1 MFIWILADGAKWLLE
16 MSLMSLITRT
26 ATRMIQPMSRLTY
39 RPKLP
44 RVDKPGGLP
53 LLLKIF
59 NVTQSFHGDGT
70 SSIATPSSLLLPRR
84 TRHTELPRSRVLA
97 KMHHAHITA
106 LASSFVN
113 TADIHI
119 ILRVFSWLQ
128 DLCLTEFK
136 AETLSDDMPNHHL
149 WSYAMWGAKSNLFFT
164 RALQLSGETVQ
175 DLTLGYC
182 HY

>member
-1 MFIWILADGAKWLLE
+1 
-16 MSLMSLITRT
+16 MSLITRT
-26 ATRMIQPMSRLTY
+26 ASRMIQPTSRLTY

-44 RVDKPGGLP
+44 RVDKPGGLS

-136 AETLSDDMPNHHL
+136 AETLSDNMPNHHL
-149 WSYAMWGAKSNLFFT
+149 
-164 RALQLSGETVQ
+164 
-175 DLTLGYC
+175 
-182 HY
+182 